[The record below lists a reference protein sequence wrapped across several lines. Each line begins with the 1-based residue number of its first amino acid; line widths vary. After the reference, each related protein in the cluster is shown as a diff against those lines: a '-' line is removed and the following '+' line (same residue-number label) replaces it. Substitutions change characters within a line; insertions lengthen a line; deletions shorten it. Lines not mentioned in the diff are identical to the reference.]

1 MSPVSRTDTQAR
13 LDAAASAAPWGS
25 AEWWMLRCRAAEAE
39 LERVTARLDAIRRW
53 QDWRG
58 SGFPAGDKDGLV
70 VVTELVSAIVLGDA
84 LAAELERV
92 TAALRSIDVGFAL
105 SAHEMRDR
113 ARAALAG
120 GARAAQ
126 KDAS

>member
-1 MSPVSRTDTQAR
+1 MTDTQ
-13 LDAAASAAPWGS
+13 
-25 AEWWMLRCRAAEAE
+25 
-39 LERVTARLDAIRRW
+39 ARLDAIRRW

-58 SGFPAGDKDGLV
+58 SGFPAGDEDGLV

-92 TAALRSIDVGFAL
+92 TAALRQIEDPSYVGNYPPEKVVEIYRTWAKN
-105 SAHEMRDR
+105 
-113 ARAALAG
+113 ALAG

-126 KDAS
+126 EEE

>member
-1 MSPVSRTDTQAR
+1 MTDTQ
-13 LDAAASAAPWGS
+13 
-25 AEWWMLRCRAAEAE
+25 
-39 LERVTARLDAIRRW
+39 ARLDAIRRW

-84 LAAELERV
+84 LVAALRLTGTQALLLERV
-92 TAALRSIDVGFAL
+92 TAALREIAHGVHNDATYDVLDCAL
-105 SAHEMRDR
+105 I

-120 GARAAQ
+120 GGRAAQ
-126 KDAS
+126 EDAARGGDAT